1 MLEPELLLIATRRDP
16 SRSWGYYLGLNS
28 KQRELFNEKVM
39 RRSFAS
45 IAMEERSA
53 LDLPVILQEEM
64 DTYMKLSFSRCLKC
78 FWCFYCS
85 AALDICSLKV

>member
-28 KQRELFNEKVM
+28 KQRGLFNEKVM

-78 FWCFYCS
+78 FCWFYCRT
-85 AALDICSLKV
+85 ALDICNLKV